1 MIIIDAGH
9 GGKDPGAVGNGLQE
23 KDLSL
28 RIAQIQKRL
37 CDIYKIKS
45 VIIRNTDMFIDLN
58 ARCKLINASVSN
70 TTSDICISNH
80 VNSADNVTAFGFE
93 IIKKISDKSSY
104 ADNLLEIVKR
114 SDILAVRKVYTV
126 QNINGADHFAINRLV
141 KCRSYI
147 LEWGFIKNKRDM
159 DSIKHNIIVMASL
172 PIIAYLQEQQ
182 R

>member
-37 CDIYKIKS
+37 CDIYGIKS
-45 VIIRNTDMFIDLN
+45 TIIRNTDVFIDLN
-58 ARCKLINASVSN
+58 ARCKLINANVSDTAN
-70 TTSDICISNH
+70 DICISNH
-80 VNSADNVTAFGFE
+80 INSADNATAFGFE

-104 ADNLLEIVKR
+104 ADNLLEMVRK

-159 DSIKHNIIVMASL
+159 DSIKHNIIVMSSL
-172 PIIAYLQEQQ
+172 PIIAYLRQQ
-182 R
+182 QS